1 MTRFNLLLLLAVIAS
16 ALVLVRASYDARRLF
31 NENHRAESE
40 SLRLA
45 GEHKR
50 LEAERQLQATNLR
63 VERTARERLKMST
76 ATPAITMYERADA
89 PVPAE
94 LGATPAATPAAVPAK
109 GAP

>member
-1 MTRFNLLLLLAVIAS
+1 MTRFNLLLLMALIAS

-31 NENHRAESE
+31 NENHRSETE

-76 ATPAITMYERADA
+76 ATPAITMYERADGQA
-89 PVPAE
+89 APLPVP
-94 LGATPAATPAAVPAK
+94 TPSPAK
-109 GAP
+109 AAP

>member
-1 MTRFNLLLLLAVIAS
+1 MTRLNLLLLLALIAS
-16 ALVLVRASYDARRLF
+16 ALVLVRAAYDARRLF
-31 NENHRAESE
+31 NENHRAGAE

-63 VERTARERLKMST
+63 VERTARERLKMNT

-89 PVPAE
+89 A
-94 LGATPAATPAAVPAK
+94 APAAPGAAAAK
-109 GAP
+109 AAP

>member
-1 MTRFNLLLLLAVIAS
+1 MTRLNLLLLMALIAS

-76 ATPAITMYERADA
+76 ATPAITMYERADGQAA
-89 PVPAE
+89 PLSVPNP
-94 LGATPAATPAAVPAK
+94 TSTRAAR
-109 GAP
+109 

>member
-1 MTRFNLLLLLAVIAS
+1 MTRLNLLLLMALIAS

-31 NENHRAESE
+31 NENHRAETE

-63 VERTARERLKMST
+63 VERSARERLKMST
-76 ATPAITMYERADA
+76 VTPAITMYERAHAASPLASGNAAAKAA
-89 PVPAE
+89 P
-94 LGATPAATPAAVPAK
+94 
-109 GAP
+109 

>member
-1 MTRFNLLLLLAVIAS
+1 MTRLNLLLLMAVIAS

-31 NENHRAESE
+31 NENHRAASE

-45 GEHKR
+45 GEQKR

-76 ATPAITMYERADA
+76 VTPAITMYERADA
-89 PVPAE
+89 PAS
-94 LGATPAATPAAVPAK
+94 AASAASPAK
-109 GAP
+109 AAP

>member
-1 MTRFNLLLLLAVIAS
+1 MTRFNLLLLLALIAS

-31 NENHRAESE
+31 NENHRAETE

-63 VERTARERLKMST
+63 VERSARERLKMRT
-76 ATPAITMYERADA
+76 ATPAITMYERAEAAA
-89 PVPAE
+89 PAS
-94 LGATPAATPAAVPAK
+94 APAK
-109 GAP
+109 AAP

>member
-1 MTRFNLLLLLAVIAS
+1 MTRLNVLLLMALIAS

-31 NENHRAESE
+31 NEKHRAEGE
-40 SLRLA
+40 SDRLA

-76 ATPAITMYERADA
+76 ATPAITMYERADGQAA
-89 PVPAE
+89 PLSIPSP
-94 LGATPAATPAAVPAK
+94 TSTRAAR
-109 GAP
+109 

>member
-1 MTRFNLLLLLAVIAS
+1 MTRLNLVLLMALIAS

-31 NENHRAESE
+31 NENHRAETE

-76 ATPAITMYERADA
+76 VTPAITMYERAEAAAAPA
-89 PVPAE
+89 PVP
-94 LGATPAATPAAVPAK
+94 TPARAKPAP
-109 GAP
+109 

>member
-1 MTRFNLLLLLAVIAS
+1 MTRLNLLLLMALIAS

-31 NENHRAESE
+31 NENHRAETE

-76 ATPAITMYERADA
+76 VTPAITMFERADA
-89 PVPAE
+89 
-94 LGATPAATPAAVPAK
+94 AAPLASGSAPAK
-109 GAP
+109 AAP